1 MIGDER
7 WLQLILRPRHAL
19 WDVPPGLND
28 QLVIEM
34 AVAALI
40 DSCFAIGLTF
50 LSIRNQRRNQSTPPR
65 FQGYRHHELPLER
78 RNPEGSQT
86 DRWSRWQPHY

>member
-40 DSCFAIGLTF
+40 DSLHCDWAYVRF
-50 LSIRNQRRNQSTPPR
+50 NPKSTAKSVYSPH
-65 FQGYRHHELPLER
+65 FQGYRHHELPGER

-86 DRWSRWQPHY
+86 DRWSR